1 MEMNIGKHIKEI
13 RKSRNLSVEY
23 VADKL
28 GVSPSTVYRYENS
41 SITKIP
47 ISVIDSL
54 CDILGVST
62 SELMGNV
69 VDTPKEKEEKKS
81 IGTSFEN
88 ASDAMA
94 FMLKMPVLAAYGGYD
109 PESMDETQVVEFAE
123 DLLQQ
128 LKIVSYKY
136 KDMDIDRRFEK

>member
-69 VDTPKEKEEKKS
+69 VYTPKENEEKKS
-81 IGTSFEN
+81 FGTSFAN

-128 LKIVSYKY
+128 LKMVSYKY
-136 KDMDIDRRFEK
+136 KDMDVDRRFEK

>member
-1 MEMNIGKHIKEI
+1 MEMNIGKRIKEV
-13 RKSRNLSVEY
+13 RKSKKLSVEY

-41 SITKIP
+41 SIIKIP

-62 SELMGNV
+62 SELMGNAV
-69 VDTPKEKEEKKS
+69 SIPEEKDKKENS
-81 IGTSFEN
+81 GVAFAN

-94 FMLKMPVLAAYGGYD
+94 FVLKMPVLAAYGGYD

-128 LKIVSYKY
+128 LKMVSYKY
-136 KDMDIDRRFEK
+136 KDMDSDRKLEK